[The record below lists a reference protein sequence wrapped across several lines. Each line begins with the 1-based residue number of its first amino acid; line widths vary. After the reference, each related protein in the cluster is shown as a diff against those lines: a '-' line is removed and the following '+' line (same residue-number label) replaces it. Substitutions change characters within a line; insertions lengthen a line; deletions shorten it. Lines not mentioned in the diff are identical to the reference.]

1 VKIPIVTDIFLR
13 DGRALV
19 GREIGDTSIL
29 ISGREIAQIGA
40 TGEASRAALSLDA
53 RQLLVL
59 PGIVDLHGDAFER
72 QMMPRAGVDFPID
85 VALADSDR
93 QAISNGITTVFHA
106 TTWSWEPGLRSGQN
120 ARLLADAIERLRPQL
135 AADTR
140 FHLRHETYNL
150 DAENEICRWFA
161 EARVDLFAFNDHMD
175 GTVGDLRKPQKRRRM
190 IDRTGLSDTD
200 FDALVARIVSRG
212 AEVPAS
218 IARIAEAARAADVR
232 MLSHDD
238 ASPAMRSSYREQGVR
253 IAEFPVN
260 EETARA
266 AVAAGDAIVFGAP
279 NVVRG
284 GSHTGWTKAADMIAK
299 GLCSVL
305 ASDYYYPAQLLAA
318 FRLVADGILELPQA
332 WQLISEAP
340 AVAVGLGDRGTIA
353 EGRRADLLLVDD
365 TLPLRPRVVAVIAA
379 GRLVHLTDAT
389 RLIGVGAASRE
400 AFAVA

>member
-1 VKIPIVTDIFLR
+1 MTDIFLEGGR
-13 DGRALV
+13 TLIGSDLVETSLGLSGTDIVAVDASRGRARLA
-19 GREIGDTSIL
+19 I
-29 ISGREIAQIGA
+29 
-40 TGEASRAALSLDA
+40 DA
-53 RQLLVL
+53 RNLLVL

-106 TTWSWEPGLRSGQN
+106 TTCSWEPGLRSADN
-120 ARLLADAIERLRPQL
+120 ARSLMEAIERQRPQF

-150 DAENEICRWFA
+150 DAEA
-161 EARVDLFAFNDHMD
+161 EMTQWLAEGRVDLFAFNDHMD
-175 GTVGDLRKPQKRRRM
+175 GVVADISNPRKRNRM
-190 IDRTGLSDTD
+190 VERTGLSSED
-200 FDALVARIVSRG
+200 FDKLVGHVVSR
-212 AEVPAS
+212 ASDVPAS
-218 IARIAEAARAADVR
+218 VSRLAAAARAAEVR

-238 ASPAMRSSYREQGVR
+238 ATPAMRQEYRDLGAL

-266 AVAAGDAIVFGAP
+266 AASHGDAIVFGAP

-284 GSHTGWTKAADMIAK
+284 GSHTGWTKASDMIAK

-318 FRLVADGILELPQA
+318 FRLAADGVLPLTEA
-332 WQLISEAP
+332 WNLVSAGP
-340 AVAVGLGDRGTIA
+340 ARATGLADRGVIA
-353 EGRRADLLLVDD
+353 EGRRADILLVDD
-365 TLPLRPRVVAVIAA
+365 SVKLRPRLIAVIA
-379 GRLVHLTDAT
+379 GGKLVHLTDAT
-389 RLIGVGAASRE
+389 RLLSPAATPRE
-400 AFAVA
+400 AVVAA